1 MFKGSRKSAKNGGGI
16 CPFMFQDP
24 TNTRTFRSGK
34 YFSSSSAPNIDVG
47 PTLPQR
53 YERVLAWLTSTGCP
67 AISAAEAAAANKHV
81 IDLDFPWFILN
92 ESLRIAKVAREG
104 GGVLLKFSW
113 LFESDFW
120 SLAPTAMPEP
130 SNLLSFVP
138 EADLRMAVERR
149 SLFRLGDFI
158 DWHLV
163 KLELIGGKFPTMAAA
178 GGDGLWD
185 VSYWSSSVDTRTMG
199 GKLLWLKL
207 LSYIKN
213 FS

>member
-24 TNTRTFRSGK
+24 TNTRTLRSGK

-92 ESLRIAKVAREG
+92 ESLRIAKVAMGMPG
-104 GGVLLKFSW
+104 GGVLLRFSW
-113 LFESDFW
+113 LLESDFW
-120 SLAPTAMPEP
+120 SLALTAPEP

-158 DWHLV
+158 DWHRV
-163 KLELIGGKFPTMAAA
+163 KLELMGGKFPNA

-185 VSYWSSSVDTRTMG
+185 VSYWSSSVDTRTIG
-199 GKLLWLKL
+199 GKLLWLTL

-213 FS
+213 ISLI